1 MIMHIMKIANKSP
14 IPTKTIIKNKAAG
27 KQQREIQFY
36 RHSQACA
43 HAFGGHVPGRCSLPA
58 WIIMMKRCVHVSHLG
73 YVVFLAPLLVR
84 GMTASDTHSYLE
96 AVIRFPKKYPDPMLP
111 LLLPLLLLSFLS
123 IRLIPLFLPLLLELT
138 GQYTTIQSIK
148 QLKKLFSCRK
158 SQLAF
163 LLKLPI
169 SPATLSRPLSAHS
182 RCTTPSPSTR

>member
-96 AVIRFPKKYPDPMLP
+96 AVIRLPKKYPDPMLP
-111 LLLPLLLLSFLS
+111 LLPLLLLSFLS
-123 IRLIPLFLPLLLELT
+123 IRLIPLFLPFLLELT

-148 QLKKLFSCRK
+148 QLKKTV
-158 SQLAF
+158 
-163 LLKLPI
+163 LLSKKPI
-169 SPATLSRPLSAHS
+169 SFPA
-182 RCTTPSPSTR
+182 